1 MSFPLKTA
9 IAALALFT
17 ATPTFAAI
25 TVEGTGTDTTATIT
39 DDTAPSSSFSLS
51 FHTDDNPDVLAELT
65 ITFLSA
71 MNGDYS
77 FSYLLEN
84 TSTIDP
90 SRITVFGFNVDP
102 GVFDASVGAGDQF
115 DVIASGQVQGQ
126 NDNVNFCLKDSS
138 NTTTSC
144 TSGQDGLGTGD
155 SASGSFI
162 LDFGAT
168 TPEQIILSDFF
179 VRFQGVGPNDDSFV
193 TTPNGGAIPE
203 PATWGM
209 MLMGFGAA
217 GYALR
222 RRRKTFLPQVA

>member
-1 MSFPLKTA
+1 MTALPLF
-9 IAALALFT
+9 LALPDG
-17 ATPTFAAI
+17 ARAQQAPAAAEPT
-25 TVEGTGTDTTATIT
+25 VD
-39 DDTAPSSSFSLS
+39 FSANEVIYDS
-51 FHTDDNPDVLAELT
+51 EAE
-65 ITFLSA
+65 
-71 MNGDYS
+71 
-77 FSYLLEN
+77 
-84 TSTIDP
+84 
-90 SRITVFGFNVDP
+90 V
-102 GVFDASVGAGDQF
+102 
-115 DVIASGQVQGQ
+115 VIASGQVQGQ

-138 NTTTSC
+138 NSTDSC

-193 TTPNGGAIPE
+193 TTPNGVIPE

-209 MLMGFGAA
+209 MLLGFGAA

-222 RRRKTFLPQVA
+222 RRRKAFLPQVA